1 MKNRKRNKADN
12 AKKEE
17 KRGITKEIGK
27 YTVWKDGVGTRSD
40 KEDQNSTHRIRRG
53 KKSFRRFKGGGGGV
67 RINVS
72 TGLSCTVPKNMVN
85 TNLVR

>member
-27 YTVWKDGVGTRSD
+27 YTVWKDGAGTRSD
-40 KEDQNSTHRIRRG
+40 KEDQNSTHRIRRRG
-53 KKSFRRFKGGGGGV
+53 KKSFRRFKGG
-67 RINVS
+67 RARSVS

-85 TNLVR
+85 ANLVR